1 MSCAHGLLQNETAF
15 AIDASRIVFGAGCL
29 DELGV
34 HAKTVGATRVA
45 VFTDRAV
52 GKLEH
57 VARARKSLQNANID
71 FALYDAV
78 HVEPTD
84 ASFLD
89 AARFAKEGRFD
100 AYISIGGGSTIDT
113 CKAASLYATFPAEF
127 LDYVNAPVGAGKPVP
142 GALPPH
148 LACPTT
154 CGTGSETTGI
164 AVCDVLALKAKT
176 GIASAR
182 LRPSLALVD
191 PTCTYTLPAE
201 VVAASGFDVLCH
213 ALESF
218 TARPF
223 SSRVPGLPRPMSQGR
238 NPWSDIGSR
247 EALRIGGANLA
258 LAVEGSESARDQ
270 LAWAATL
277 AGVAFGNAGVHIPHA
292 MAYAVA
298 GLVRD
303 FRMKG
308 YPDEEPMVPH
318 GISVVLNAPS
328 AFRFTASTSPE
339 RHRLAAEMLG
349 DRDGDL
355 SRALETLMR
364 KGRVP
369 VTLRDVGYTKDDVR
383 ALVKGTIVQKR
394 LLSNAPRDV
403 GEAELV
409 ELFEGAL

>member
-15 AIDASRIVFGAGCL
+15 AIDASRIVFGAGCV
-29 DELGV
+29 DELGA
-34 HAKTVGATRVA
+34 HAKSLGATRVA
-45 VFTDRAV
+45 LFTDRAV

-71 FALYDAV
+71 VALYDAV
-78 HVEPTD
+78 RVEPTD

-100 AYISIGGGSTIDT
+100 AYVSIGGGSTIDT

-148 LACPTT
+148 IACPTT

-164 AVCDVLALKAKT
+164 AVCDVIALKAKT

-182 LRPSLALVD
+182 LRPTLALVD
-191 PTCTYTLPAE
+191 PTCTYTLPPE

-223 SSRVPGLPRPMSQGR
+223 SSRAPGLPRPMSQGR

-247 EALRIGGANLA
+247 EALRIGGANL
-258 LAVEGSESARDQ
+258 V
-270 LAWAATL
+270 
-277 AGVAFGNAGVHIPHA
+277 
-292 MAYAVA
+292 
-298 GLVRD
+298 
-303 FRMKG
+303 
-308 YPDEEPMVPH
+308 
-318 GISVVLNAPS
+318 
-328 AFRFTASTSPE
+328 
-339 RHRLAAEMLG
+339 
-349 DRDGDL
+349 
-355 SRALETLMR
+355 
-364 KGRVP
+364 
-369 VTLRDVGYTKDDVR
+369 
-383 ALVKGTIVQKR
+383 
-394 LLSNAPRDV
+394 
-403 GEAELV
+403 
-409 ELFEGAL
+409 